1 VQDVSIGAEA
11 GKIVTLIGPNG
22 AGKSTFLKVIAGV
35 LPATTGSVKV
45 EGREIANL
53 PANRVARLGLAYVP
67 QEANVFPTLTIR
79 ENLEMGGFI
88 LRGELG
94 HRIVHLYEL
103 FPDLKAAE
111 RKKAGNLSGGQRNML
126 AMARA
131 LMLDPKVLLLDE
143 PTAGLSPIYTDVV
156 WQKVHAIADTGT
168 AVVVVEQNVYVAE
181 AVVADLILAAIGH
194 GRCRLRP
201 ERMQPRDVLL
211 RTVAIVAPD
220 PRRHEA
226 ATIGPDVPEA
236 AGEPHR
242 PGIVACPGR
251 GWQEIRHGRHVGSDT
266 ISIDGGVERHSPTAV
281 GASIAG
287 RPRKSETPLMCDEP
301 VQA

>member
-1 VQDVSIGAEA
+1 VDTLHVEGITGGYGKTPIVQDVSIGAEA

-168 AVVVVEQNVYVAE
+168 AVVVVEQNVERAVANSDWVYVL
-181 AVVADLILAAIGH
+181 VAGRNRVEGTPDHLGTLDLPAIFLGKK
-194 GRCRLRP
+194 GENVP
-201 ERMQPRDVLL
+201 GV
-211 RTVAIVAPD
+211 
-220 PRRHEA
+220 
-226 ATIGPDVPEA
+226 PDVVEA
-236 AGEPHR
+236 
-242 PGIVACPGR
+242 
-251 GWQEIRHGRHVGSDT
+251 
-266 ISIDGGVERHSPTAV
+266 
-281 GASIAG
+281 
-287 RPRKSETPLMCDEP
+287 
-301 VQA
+301 

>member
-1 VQDVSIGAEA
+1 VDTLHVEGITGGYGKTPIVQDVSIRAEA

-35 LPATTGSVKV
+35 LPATAGSVKV
-45 EGREIANL
+45 EGRKIASL

-88 LRGELG
+88 LRGELS
-94 HRIVHLYEL
+94 HRIAHLYEL

-156 WQKVHAIADTGT
+156 WQKVHAIADSGT
-168 AVVVVEQNVYVAE
+168 AVVVVEQNVERAVANSDWVYVLVAGRNRAEGTPDHLRTLDLPAIFLGKKGEDVLGVPNVAE
-181 AVVADLILAAIGH
+181 A
-194 GRCRLRP
+194 
-201 ERMQPRDVLL
+201 
-211 RTVAIVAPD
+211 
-220 PRRHEA
+220 
-226 ATIGPDVPEA
+226 
-236 AGEPHR
+236 
-242 PGIVACPGR
+242 
-251 GWQEIRHGRHVGSDT
+251 
-266 ISIDGGVERHSPTAV
+266 
-281 GASIAG
+281 
-287 RPRKSETPLMCDEP
+287 
-301 VQA
+301 